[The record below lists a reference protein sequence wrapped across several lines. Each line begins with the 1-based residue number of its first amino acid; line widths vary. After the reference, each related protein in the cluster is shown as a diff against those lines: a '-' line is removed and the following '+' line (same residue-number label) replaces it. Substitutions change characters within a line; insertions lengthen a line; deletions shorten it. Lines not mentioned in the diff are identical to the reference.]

1 MIIWFP
7 IVNKVRVL
15 VVDDDPGIRVVIPRM
30 LAALGPTVLTAES
43 MSQAIEI
50 MGQDPPPDFIFLDLG
65 LPDTESKEAT
75 LRRLEEIRSYNPS
88 APVVVLTGD
97 PDLKLEQVAATVG
110 VDAYRR
116 KAELS
121 GQRDLWLSMKEAIN
135 VHVSNGS
142 TPSEALT
149 KILTAI
155 ANKMTETGAW
165 AA

>member
-1 MIIWFP
+1 MIIWVP
-7 IVNKVRVL
+7 VVDKVRVL

-30 LAALGPTVLTAES
+30 LAALGPTVLTAET
-43 MSQAIEI
+43 MSEAIVI
-50 MGQDPPPDFIFLDLG
+50 MGEDPPPDFIFLDLG

-75 LRRLEEIRSYNPS
+75 LHRLEEIRRFNPS

-97 PDLKLEQVAATVG
+97 PDMKLEQVAATVG

-116 KAELS
+116 KAELT
-121 GQRDLWLSMKEAIN
+121 GQRDLWLAMKEAIG
-135 VHVSNGS
+135 VHVKNGA
-142 TPSEALT
+142 TPAEALT

-155 ANKMTETGAW
+155 ANKMIEGGI